1 MAQIKIFED
10 NALYPCEIHAGQHVR
25 FVFLP
30 AGRQTAKGR
39 EKPVYDAVLDNES
52 GRVIK
57 VTWKTVGGL
66 FRNRLVTKHAPLL
79 RRMAGTPDTY
89 RYDDCIAA
97 LDFNVKEPEC

>member
-1 MAQIKIFED
+1 MAQIKIFAD
-10 NALYPCEIHAGQHVR
+10 NNLYPCEIRAGQHVR
-25 FVFLP
+25 FTFLP

-39 EKPVYDAVLDNES
+39 EKYVCDAVLDNDS

-79 RRMAGTPDTY
+79 RRMAGAVDTY
-89 RYDDCIAA
+89 RCDDCIVG